1 MDAPLFGSRGS
12 GRDEESYHDHRQLD
26 KKIAQFPHGA
36 SAMGYGVFLVGA
48 HLGKA
53 FAGFS
58 GDKDGVVAES
68 AVTPWFAGDG
78 SINSPFEYMRPIRGD
93 KGHGGGEMC
102 IAVLRTLH
110 VGEKF
115 FHVCLRIMPGA
126 GISRAV
132 HAGCTAEGVDHQSGV
147 VGEAVH
153 TVTVVDPAGFHKSIP
168 LECIGGLRDIV
179 VTAYFLKR
187 DNVNA
192 VAHDAA
198 CFLEFML
205 VVGCEYKSFHI
216 TI

>member
-1 MDAPLFGSRGS
+1 MC
-12 GRDEESYHDHRQLD
+12 
-26 KKIAQFPHGA
+26 GA
-36 SAMGYGVFLVGA
+36 ML
-48 HLGKA
+48 L
-53 FAGFS
+53 
-58 GDKDGVVAES
+58 
-68 AVTPWFAGDG
+68 
-78 SINSPFEYMRPIRGD
+78 
-93 KGHGGGEMC
+93 
-102 IAVLRTLH
+102 TLH
-110 VGEKF
+110 VDEKF

-153 TVTVVDPAGFHKSIP
+153 TVTVVDPSGFHNGISLKS
-168 LECIGGLRDIV
+168 IGGLRYIV

-205 VVGCEYKSFHI
+205 VVGCEYKSFNI